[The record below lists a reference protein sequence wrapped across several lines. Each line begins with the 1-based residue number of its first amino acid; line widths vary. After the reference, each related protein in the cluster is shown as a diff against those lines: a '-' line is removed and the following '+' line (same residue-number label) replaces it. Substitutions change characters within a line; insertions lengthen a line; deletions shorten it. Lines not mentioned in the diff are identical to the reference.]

1 MTDSPDI
8 AALLAKL
15 PDDVR
20 PIVEVIVALLQAQHA
35 QSTAQ
40 FQAEIAELRR
50 LVFGRKAERIPDARR
65 EARANAQAAKEPAE
79 REAERVEQRR
89 KNRARREELPVVER
103 VSDVPEEDRVCPCC
117 GGHELS
123 KLGDGLV
130 TTQIEYV
137 PAHLVR
143 LAWRRKRYACRCG
156 KGIVTAP
163 PPPQVTDGCEYGP
176 GLHAHVVVAKCADA
190 LPFYRVAK
198 QLHRAG
204 APVSRAT
211 LCTLFHRA
219 ADQVDAI
226 YKALLEEVAQAPH
239 VFADETPLPV
249 LAEGGC
255 DRGYVWTFVSDKVV
269 AFTFS
274 ASRSGK
280 TPVRI
285 LGGTEGSLQVDAYS
299 GYNAVTT
306 PDGRVRAG
314 CWAHVRREFFRSLD
328 TAPADANEAMDRI
341 ALLYDVEHRAAAKG
355 VVGTAAHRAL
365 RQAESAPRVDA
376 FFAWLADRAPHL
388 TPKSPIG
395 KAVRYAQKQE
405 TALRQFLADAR
416 VALDN
421 NTAERALKPVA
432 LGRKN
437 FLFAGHDEGAENLAK
452 LQTVVATCQ
461 RHGVDPQA
469 YLEDVLVRVN
479 THPAK
484 DVAALLPWNFRP
496 PP

>member
-1 MTDSPDI
+1 MADAPDI

-15 PDDVR
+15 PDDAR
-20 PIVEVIVALLQAQHA
+20 PIVEVIVAVLQEQHA
-35 QSTAQ
+35 RLL
-40 FQAEIAELRR
+40 AENAELRR
-50 LVFGRKAERIPDARR
+50 LLFGRKAEVVPDARR
-65 EARANAQAAKEPAE
+65 GARAKAQAAKDPIE
-79 REAERVEQRR
+79 REAERVARR
-89 KNRARREELPVVER
+89 RENRAQREELPVVER
-103 VSDVPEEDRVCPCC
+103 LLDVPERDRVCPCC
-117 GGHELS
+117 GGQELS
-123 KLGDGLV
+123 PLGDGV
-130 TTQIEYV
+130 VSTQVEYV

-143 LAWRRKRYACRCG
+143 LQWRRKRYACRCG

-163 PPPQVTDGCEYGP
+163 APPQVADGCEYGP
-176 GLHAHVVVAKCADA
+176 GLHAHVAVAKCADA

-204 APVSRAT
+204 SPVSRAT

-226 YKALLEEVAQAPH
+226 YQALLDEVASSSH

-274 ASRSGK
+274 ASRSGE
-280 TPVRI
+280 TPLRI
-285 LGGTEGSLQVDAYS
+285 LGGTEGSLQADAYS

-306 PDGRVRAG
+306 PEGRVRAG
-314 CWAHVRREFFRSLD
+314 CWAHVRREFFRALES
-328 TAPADANEAMDRI
+328 APEDAGEAMDRI
-341 ALLYDVEHRAAAKG
+341 ALLYDVEHQAAAKG
-355 VVGTAAHRAL
+355 VVGTPAHRAL
-365 RQAESAPRVDA
+365 RQAGSAPRVDD
-376 FFAWLADRAPHL
+376 FFAWLAERAPNVP
-388 TPKSPIG
+388 PKSPMG
-395 KAVRYAQKQE
+395 KAIRYAQKQE
-405 TALRQFLADAR
+405 VPLRQFLTDPKI
-416 VALDN
+416 ALDN
-421 NTAERALKPVA
+421 NAAERALKPVA

-461 RHGVDPQA
+461 RHGINPQA
-469 YLEDVLVRVN
+469 YLEDVLVRVH

-484 DVAALLPWNFRP
+484 DVGALLPWSWRP